1 MQQTW
6 IGFWHFDEGF
16 RHFGEGWPS
25 FRQIWWVGELIGDP
39 GGELVN
45 PLSSGPS
52 KEEMTFK
59 CSLSSRANN
68 KEMTFK
74 LSSGPSREEIFEM
87 FNELGTQQRTDV
99 Q

>member
-1 MQQTW
+1 MGFW
-6 IGFWHFDEGF
+6 HFGEGFWHFDEGF
-16 RHFGEGWPS
+16 WHFDEGWPS

-52 KEEMTFK
+52 KEKMIQMFIELRTQQGRDDIQVFIE
-59 CSLSSRANN
+59 LR
-68 KEMTFK
+68 TQQ
-74 LSSGPSREEIFEM
+74 GRDDIQM
-87 FNELGTQQRTDV
+87 FNVSNV

>member
-6 IGFWHFDEGF
+6 IDFWHGEGFWHFGEGF
-16 RHFGEGWPS
+16 WHGEGWPS
-25 FRQIWWVGELIGDP
+25 FRQIWWVGELSGDP

-52 KEEMTFK
+52 KEKMIQMFIELRTQQG
-59 CSLSSRANN
+59 RDD
-68 KEMTFK
+68 
-74 LSSGPSREEIFEM
+74 IQM
-87 FNELGTQQRTDV
+87 FNVSNV